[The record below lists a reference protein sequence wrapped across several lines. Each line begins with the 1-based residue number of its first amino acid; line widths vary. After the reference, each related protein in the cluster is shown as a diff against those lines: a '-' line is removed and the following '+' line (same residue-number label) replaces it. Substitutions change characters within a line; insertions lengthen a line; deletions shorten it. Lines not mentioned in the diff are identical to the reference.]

1 MGYKD
6 FIKMMSAFLT
16 IFLVLYIFLA
26 MILNPKSLK
35 NGSDYII
42 IEEPNLMKVNCINY
56 GEAMVKNLNKD
67 RRNIKIYF
75 SLYDKDDNKIGES
88 TDEIQNLKANETW
101 KINSLILEN
110 DVDSIRIERIT
121 TQF

>member
-16 IFLVLYIFLA
+16 IFLILYVFLA
-26 MILNPKSLK
+26 MVLNPKSLK

-42 IEEPNLMKVNCINY
+42 VEEPNLIKVNCLNY
-56 GEAMVKNLNKD
+56 REAIIKNLNKD

-75 SLYDKDDNKIGES
+75 SLYDKNNNKIGVS
-88 TDEIQNLKANETW
+88 VNEIQSLKANETW

-110 DVDSIRIERIT
+110 DVDSIQIERIT

>member
-6 FIKMMSAFLT
+6 FIKIIGAFLT
-16 IFLVLYIFLA
+16 IILIFYVSLA
-26 MILNPKSLK
+26 MILIPKSLK

-42 IEEPNLMKVNCINY
+42 IEEPSLTKVKCINY
-56 GEAMVKNLNKD
+56 GEAVVKNLNKD
-67 RRNIKIYF
+67 RQNIKIYF
-75 SLYDKDDNKIGES
+75 SLYDKDDNKIGVS

>member
-6 FIKMMSAFLT
+6 FIKIMGAFLT
-16 IFLVLYIFLA
+16 IILIFYVSLA
-26 MILNPKSLK
+26 MILIPKSLK

-42 IEEPNLMKVNCINY
+42 IEEPSLTKVKCINY
-56 GEAMVKNLNKD
+56 GEAVVKNLNKD
-67 RRNIKIYF
+67 RQNIKIYF
-75 SLYDKDDNKIGES
+75 SLYDKDDNKIGVS
-88 TDEIQNLKANETW
+88 TDEVQSLKANETW

>member
-1 MGYKD
+1 MEHKD
-6 FIKMMSAFLT
+6 FIKMMSAYLT
-16 IFLVLYIFLA
+16 IFLLVYIFLA

-35 NGSDYII
+35 NGSDYTI
-42 IEEPNLMKVNCINY
+42 IEEPNLIKVNCINY
-56 GEAMVKNLNKD
+56 GEVIIKNLNKD

-75 SLYDKDDNKIGES
+75 SLYDKDNNKIGVS

-101 KINSLILEN
+101 KVNSLILEN

>member
-6 FIKMMSAFLT
+6 FIKIMGAFLT
-16 IFLVLYIFLA
+16 IILIFYVSLA
-26 MILNPKSLK
+26 MILIPKSLK

-42 IEEPNLMKVNCINY
+42 IEEPSLTKVKCINY
-56 GEAMVKNLNKD
+56 GEAVVKNLNKD
-67 RRNIKIYF
+67 RQNIKIYF
-75 SLYDKDDNKIGES
+75 SLYDKDNNKIGVS

-101 KINSLILEN
+101 KVNSLILEN
-110 DVDSIRIERIT
+110 GVDSIQIEKIT

>member
-16 IFLVLYIFLA
+16 IFLILYVFLA
-26 MILNPKSLK
+26 MVLNPKSLK
-35 NGSDYII
+35 NGSDYTI
-42 IEEPNLMKVNCINY
+42 IEEPNLIKVNCINY
-56 GEAMVKNLNKD
+56 GEAIVKNLNKD

-75 SLYDKDDNKIGES
+75 SLYDKNDNKIGVS
-88 TDEIQNLKANETW
+88 VNEIQSLKANETW

-110 DVDSIRIERIT
+110 DVDSIQIERIT

>member
-6 FIKMMSAFLT
+6 FIKMMSAYLT

-35 NGSDYII
+35 NGSDYTI
-42 IEEPNLMKVNCINY
+42 IEEPNLIKVNCINY
-56 GEAMVKNLNKD
+56 GEAIIKNLNKD

-75 SLYDKDDNKIGES
+75 SLYDKDNNKIGVS

-101 KINSLILEN
+101 KVNSLILEN
-110 DVDSIRIERIT
+110 GVDSIQIEKIT

>member
-16 IFLVLYIFLA
+16 IFLILYVFLA
-26 MILNPKSLK
+26 MVLNPKSLK
-35 NGSDYII
+35 NGSDYTI
-42 IEEPNLMKVNCINY
+42 IEEPNLIKVNCINY
-56 GEAMVKNLNKD
+56 GEAIVKNLNKD

-75 SLYDKDDNKIGES
+75 SLYDKNNNKIGVS
-88 TDEIQNLKANETW
+88 VNEIQSLKANETW

-110 DVDSIRIERIT
+110 DVDSIQIERIT

>member
-16 IFLVLYIFLA
+16 IFLILYVFLA
-26 MILNPKSLK
+26 MVLNPKSLK
-35 NGSDYII
+35 NGSDYTIV
-42 IEEPNLMKVNCINY
+42 EEPHLIKVNCANY
-56 GEAMVKNLNKD
+56 REAIVKNLNKD

-75 SLYDKDDNKIGES
+75 SLYDKNNNKIGVS
-88 TDEIQNLKANETW
+88 VNEIQSLKANETW
-101 KINSLILEN
+101 RINSLILEK
-110 DVDSIRIERIT
+110 DVDSIQIERIT

>member
-16 IFLVLYIFLA
+16 IFLILYVFLA
-26 MILNPKSLK
+26 MVLNPKTLK
-35 NGSDYII
+35 NGSDYTIV
-42 IEEPNLMKVNCINY
+42 EEPHLIKVNCVNY
-56 GEAMVKNLNKD
+56 REAIVKNLNKD

-75 SLYDKDDNKIGES
+75 SLYDKNNNKIGVS
-88 TDEIQNLKANETW
+88 TDEIQSLKANETW

-110 DVDSIRIERIT
+110 DVDSIQIERIT

>member
-16 IFLVLYIFLA
+16 IFLILYVFLA
-26 MILNPKSLK
+26 MVLNPKTLK
-35 NGSDYII
+35 NGSDYTIV
-42 IEEPNLMKVNCINY
+42 EEPHLIKVNCVNY
-56 GEAMVKNLNKD
+56 REAIVKNLNKD

-75 SLYDKDDNKIGES
+75 SLYDKNNNKIGVS

-110 DVDSIRIERIT
+110 DVDSIQIERIT

>member
-16 IFLVLYIFLA
+16 IFLILYVFLA
-26 MILNPKSLK
+26 MVLNPKSLK
-35 NGSDYII
+35 NGSDYTI
-42 IEEPNLMKVNCINY
+42 IEEPNLIKVNCINY
-56 GEAMVKNLNKD
+56 GEAIVKNLNKD

-75 SLYDKDDNKIGES
+75 SLYDKNDNKIGENI
-88 TDEIQNLKANETW
+88 DEIQSLKANETW
-101 KINSLILEN
+101 KINSLILEK
-110 DVDSIRIERIT
+110 DVDSIQIERIT

>member
-16 IFLVLYIFLA
+16 IFLILYVFLA
-26 MILNPKSLK
+26 MVLNPKTLK
-35 NGSDYII
+35 NGSDYTIV
-42 IEEPNLMKVNCINY
+42 EEPHLIKVNCVNY
-56 GEAMVKNLNKD
+56 REAIVKNLNKD

-75 SLYDKDDNKIGES
+75 SLYDKNNNKIGVS
-88 TDEIQNLKANETW
+88 VNEIQSLKANETW

-110 DVDSIRIERIT
+110 DVDSIQIERIT

>member
-6 FIKMMSAFLT
+6 FIKIMGAFLT
-16 IFLVLYIFLA
+16 IILIFYVSLA
-26 MILNPKSLK
+26 MILIPKSLK

-42 IEEPNLMKVNCINY
+42 IEEPSLTKVKCINY
-56 GEAMVKNLNKD
+56 GEAVVKNLNKD
-67 RRNIKIYF
+67 RQNIKIYF
-75 SLYDKDDNKIGES
+75 SLYDKNNNKIGVS
-88 TDEIQNLKANETW
+88 VNEIQSLKANETW

-110 DVDSIRIERIT
+110 DVDSIQIERIT

>member
-16 IFLVLYIFLA
+16 IFLILYVFLA
-26 MILNPKSLK
+26 MVLNPKTLK
-35 NGSDYII
+35 NGSDYTIV
-42 IEEPNLMKVNCINY
+42 EEPHLIKVNCINY
-56 GEAMVKNLNKD
+56 REAIVKNLNKD

-75 SLYDKDDNKIGES
+75 SLYDKNNNKIGVS
-88 TDEIQNLKANETW
+88 VNEIQSLKANETW

-110 DVDSIRIERIT
+110 DVDSIQIERIT

>member
-6 FIKMMSAFLT
+6 FIKTMGAFLT
-16 IFLVLYIFLA
+16 IILIFYVSLT
-26 MILNPKSLK
+26 MILIPKSLK

-42 IEEPNLMKVNCINY
+42 IEEPSLTKVKCINY
-56 GEAMVKNLNKD
+56 GEAVVKNLNKD
-67 RRNIKIYF
+67 RQNIKIYF
-75 SLYDKDDNKIGES
+75 SLYDKDDNKIGVS
-88 TDEIQNLKANETW
+88 TDEVQSLKANETW

>member
-6 FIKMMSAFLT
+6 FIKIMGTFLT
-16 IFLVLYIFLA
+16 IIVIFYVSLA
-26 MILNPKSLK
+26 MILIPKSLK

-42 IEEPNLMKVNCINY
+42 IEEPSLTKVKCINY
-56 GEAMVKNLNKD
+56 GEAVVKNLNKD
-67 RRNIKIYF
+67 RQNIKIYF
-75 SLYDKDDNKIGES
+75 SLYDKDDNKIGVS

-110 DVDSIRIERIT
+110 DVDSIQIERIT

>member
-6 FIKMMSAFLT
+6 FIKMMSAYLT

-42 IEEPNLMKVNCINY
+42 IEEPNLIKVNCINH
-56 GEAMVKNLNKD
+56 GEAIVKNLNKD

>member
-6 FIKMMSAFLT
+6 FIKIMGAFLT
-16 IFLVLYIFLA
+16 IILIFYVSLV
-26 MILNPKSLK
+26 MILIPKSLK

-42 IEEPNLMKVNCINY
+42 IEEPSLTKVKCINY
-56 GEAMVKNLNKD
+56 GEAVVKNLNKD
-67 RRNIKIYF
+67 RQNIKIYF
-75 SLYDKDDNKIGES
+75 SLYDKDNNKIGVS

-101 KINSLILEN
+101 KVNSLILEN
-110 DVDSIRIERIT
+110 GVDSIQIERIT

>member
-6 FIKMMSAFLT
+6 FIKIMGAFLT
-16 IFLVLYIFLA
+16 IILIFYVSLA
-26 MILNPKSLK
+26 MILVPKSLK

-42 IEEPNLMKVNCINY
+42 IEEPSLTKVKCINY
-56 GEAMVKNLNKD
+56 GEAVVKNLNKD
-67 RRNIKIYF
+67 RQNIKIYF
-75 SLYDKDDNKIGES
+75 SLYDKDDNKIGVS

-110 DVDSIRIERIT
+110 DVDSIQIERIT

>member
-6 FIKMMSAFLT
+6 FIKIMGAFLT
-16 IFLVLYIFLA
+16 IILIFYVSLA
-26 MILNPKSLK
+26 MILIPKSLK

-42 IEEPNLMKVNCINY
+42 IEEPSLTKVKCINY
-56 GEAMVKNLNKD
+56 GEAVVKNLNKD
-67 RRNIKIYF
+67 RQNIKIYF
-75 SLYDKDDNKIGES
+75 SLYDKDDNKIGVS

>member
-1 MGYKD
+1 MGYKN
-6 FIKMMSAFLT
+6 FIKIMGAFLT
-16 IFLVLYIFLA
+16 IILIFYVSLA
-26 MILNPKSLK
+26 MILIPKSLK

-42 IEEPNLMKVNCINY
+42 IEEPSLTKVKCINY
-56 GEAMVKNLNKD
+56 GEAVVKNLNKD
-67 RRNIKIYF
+67 RQNIKIYF
-75 SLYDKDDNKIGES
+75 SLYDKDDNKIGVS

-110 DVDSIRIERIT
+110 DVDSIQIERIT

>member
-35 NGSDYII
+35 NGSDYTIV
-42 IEEPNLMKVNCINY
+42 EEPNLIKVNCVNY
-56 GEAMVKNLNKD
+56 SEAIIKNLNKD

-75 SLYDKDDNKIGES
+75 SLYDKNDNKIGENI
-88 TDEIQNLKANETW
+88 DEIQSLKANETW
-101 KINSLILEN
+101 KINSLILEK
-110 DVDSIRIERIT
+110 DVDSIQIERIT

>member
-16 IFLVLYIFLA
+16 IFLILYVFLA
-26 MILNPKSLK
+26 MVLNPKSLK

-42 IEEPNLMKVNCINY
+42 VEEPNLIKVNCLNY
-56 GEAMVKNLNKD
+56 REAIIKNLNKD

-75 SLYDKDDNKIGES
+75 SLYDKNDNKIGVS
-88 TDEIQNLKANETW
+88 VNEIQSLKANETW

-110 DVDSIRIERIT
+110 DVDSIQIERIT

>member
-16 IFLVLYIFLA
+16 IFLILYVFLA
-26 MILNPKSLK
+26 MVLNPKSLK

-42 IEEPNLMKVNCINY
+42 VEEPNLIKVNCLNY
-56 GEAMVKNLNKD
+56 REAIIKNLNKD

-75 SLYDKDDNKIGES
+75 SLYDKNNNKIGVS
-88 TDEIQNLKANETW
+88 VDEIQSLKANETW

-110 DVDSIRIERIT
+110 DVDSIQIERIT

>member
-16 IFLVLYIFLA
+16 IFLILYVFLA
-26 MILNPKSLK
+26 MALNPKSLK
-35 NGSDYII
+35 NGSDYTI
-42 IEEPNLMKVNCINY
+42 IEEPHLIKVNCLNY
-56 GEAMVKNLNKD
+56 REAIIKNLNKD

-75 SLYDKDDNKIGES
+75 SLYDKNNNKIGVNI
-88 TDEIQNLKANETW
+88 DEIQSLKANETW

-110 DVDSIRIERIT
+110 DVDSIQIERIT

>member
-1 MGYKD
+1 MEYKD
-6 FIKMMSAFLT
+6 FIKMMSAYLT

-26 MILNPKSLK
+26 MVLNPKSLK
-35 NGSDYII
+35 NGSDYTI
-42 IEEPNLMKVNCINY
+42 IEEPNLIKVNCINY
-56 GEAMVKNLNKD
+56 GEAIIKNLNKD

-75 SLYDKDDNKIGES
+75 SLYDKDNNKIGVS

-101 KINSLILEN
+101 KVNSLILEN
-110 DVDSIRIERIT
+110 GVDSIQIEKIT

>member
-1 MGYKD
+1 MKYKD

-16 IFLVLYIFLA
+16 ISLILYVFLA
-26 MILNPKSLK
+26 MVLSPKSLK
-35 NGSDYII
+35 NGSDYTIV
-42 IEEPNLMKVNCINY
+42 EEPHLIKVNCINY
-56 GEAMVKNLNKD
+56 REAIVKNLNKD

-75 SLYDKDDNKIGES
+75 SLYDKNGNKIGVS
-88 TDEIQNLKANETW
+88 VNEIQSLKANETW

-110 DVDSIRIERIT
+110 DVDSIQIERIT

>member
-6 FIKMMSAFLT
+6 FIKIMGAFLT
-16 IFLVLYIFLA
+16 IILIFYVSLA
-26 MILNPKSLK
+26 MILIPKSLK

-42 IEEPNLMKVNCINY
+42 VEEPSLTKVKCINY
-56 GEAMVKNLNKD
+56 GEAVVKNLNKD
-67 RRNIKIYF
+67 RQNIKIYF
-75 SLYDKDDNKIGES
+75 SLYDKDNNKIGVS

-110 DVDSIRIERIT
+110 DVDSIQIERIT

>member
-16 IFLVLYIFLA
+16 IFLILYVFLA
-26 MILNPKSLK
+26 MVLNPKSLK
-35 NGSDYII
+35 NGSDYTI
-42 IEEPNLMKVNCINY
+42 IEEPNLIKVNCLNY
-56 GEAMVKNLNKD
+56 REAIIKNLNKD

-75 SLYDKDDNKIGES
+75 SLYDKNNNKIGVS
-88 TDEIQNLKANETW
+88 VNEIQSLKANETW

-110 DVDSIRIERIT
+110 DVDSIQIERIT

>member
-6 FIKMMSAFLT
+6 FIKMMSAYLT

-35 NGSDYII
+35 NGSDYTI
-42 IEEPNLMKVNCINY
+42 IEEPNLIKVNCINY
-56 GEAMVKNLNKD
+56 GEVIIKNLNKD

-75 SLYDKDDNKIGES
+75 SLYDKDNNKIGVS

-101 KINSLILEN
+101 KVNSLILEN

>member
-6 FIKMMSAFLT
+6 FIKIMGAFLT
-16 IFLVLYIFLA
+16 IILIFYVSLA
-26 MILNPKSLK
+26 MILIPKSLK

-42 IEEPNLMKVNCINY
+42 IEEPSLTKVKCINY
-56 GEAMVKNLNKD
+56 GEAVVKNLNKD
-67 RRNIKIYF
+67 RQNIKIYF
-75 SLYDKDDNKIGES
+75 SLYDKDNNKIGVS

-110 DVDSIRIERIT
+110 DVDSIQIERIT

>member
-16 IFLVLYIFLA
+16 IFLILYVFLA
-26 MILNPKSLK
+26 MVLNPKSLK

-42 IEEPNLMKVNCINY
+42 VEEPNLIKVNCLNY
-56 GEAMVKNLNKD
+56 REAIIKNLNKD

-75 SLYDKDDNKIGES
+75 SLYDKNDNKIGENI
-88 TDEIQNLKANETW
+88 DEIQSLKANETW
-101 KINSLILEN
+101 KINSLILEK
-110 DVDSIRIERIT
+110 DVDSIQIERIT

>member
-1 MGYKD
+1 MEYKD
-6 FIKMMSAFLT
+6 FIKMMSAYLT

-35 NGSDYII
+35 NGSDYTI
-42 IEEPNLMKVNCINY
+42 IEEPNLIKVNCINY
-56 GEAMVKNLNKD
+56 GEVIIKNLNKD

-75 SLYDKDDNKIGES
+75 SLYDKDNNKIGVS

-101 KINSLILEN
+101 KVNSLILEN

>member
-6 FIKMMSAFLT
+6 FIKIMGAFLT
-16 IFLVLYIFLA
+16 IILIFYLSLA
-26 MILNPKSLK
+26 MILIPKSLK

-42 IEEPNLMKVNCINY
+42 IEEPSLTKVKCINY
-56 GEAMVKNLNKD
+56 GEAVVKNLNKD
-67 RRNIKIYF
+67 RQNIKIYF
-75 SLYDKDDNKIGES
+75 SLYDKDNNKIGVS

-110 DVDSIRIERIT
+110 DVDSIQIERIT

>member
-6 FIKMMSAFLT
+6 FIKIMGAFLT
-16 IFLVLYIFLA
+16 IILIFYVSLA
-26 MILNPKSLK
+26 MILIPKSLK

-42 IEEPNLMKVNCINY
+42 IEEPSLTKVKCINY
-56 GEAMVKNLNKD
+56 GEAVVKNLNKD
-67 RRNIKIYF
+67 RQNIKIYF
-75 SLYDKDDNKIGES
+75 SLYDKDNNKIGVS

-101 KINSLILEN
+101 KVNSLILEN
-110 DVDSIRIERIT
+110 GVDSIQIERIT

>member
-16 IFLVLYIFLA
+16 IFLILYVFLA
-26 MILNPKSLK
+26 MVLNPKTLK
-35 NGSDYII
+35 NGSDYTIV
-42 IEEPNLMKVNCINY
+42 EEPHLIKVNCVNY
-56 GEAMVKNLNKD
+56 REAIVKNLNKD

-75 SLYDKDDNKIGES
+75 SLYDKNNNKIGVS
-88 TDEIQNLKANETW
+88 VNEIQNLKANETW

-110 DVDSIRIERIT
+110 DVDSIQIERIT